1 MVDAERE
8 IEAEGPAPQTPEAR
22 RRRLIKAHAKV
33 DETLKRLG
41 PGSRFRVI
49 LGRCFAGVWNDGFI
63 HAGNIAYLTL
73 LTIFPF
79 FIAVAA
85 LAHAFG
91 QSQTTLR
98 AVNEFLYQV
107 PPNVADV
114 LQQPINDVLLARSGT
129 LLWLGALGGLWSGG
143 GFIAT
148 IKDIIYRAYG
158 VKSEAPF
165 WRARLRYTA
174 TVIGSV
180 MLVLVSF
187 VIQAL
192 LTVLEQAIT
201 RLFPFADETLL
212 LIINASK
219 LIPGLFIFG
228 ALYLLFLVMTPR
240 RYRGR
245 GCRKWPGP
253 LFVAIWWLLVT
264 SLLPVVLSA
273 FSNYDLT
280 YGGLAGVTITLIYF
294 FTIGLGLV
302 FGAHMNAA
310 LAVVPSSALKEP
322 RPSAEE
328 GVT

>member
-1 MVDAERE
+1 MVDAETE
-8 IEAEGPAPQTPEAR
+8 FQIEGPAPETPEAR

-41 PGSRFRVI
+41 PGSRFREI
-49 LGRCFAGVWNDGFI
+49 LHRAFSGVWNEGFS

-79 FIAVAA
+79 FIVVAA

-91 QSQTTLR
+91 QGAATAL
-98 AVNEFLYQV
+98 AVREFLGQV
-107 PPNVADV
+107 PRDVADV
-114 LQQPINDVLLARSGT
+114 LQKPIDDVLLARSGT
-129 LLWLGALGGLWSGG
+129 LLWLGAIGGLWSAG

-158 VKSEAPF
+158 VRSEAPF

-174 TVIGSV
+174 TVVGSV
-180 MLVLVSF
+180 ILVLFSF
-187 VIQAL
+187 VLQAL
-192 LTVLEQAIT
+192 LTALQEAIT

-212 LIINASK
+212 LIISASK

-240 RYRGR
+240 RYRGTD
-245 GCRKWPGP
+245 CRKWPGP
-253 LFVAIWWLLVT
+253 LVIAVWWLAVT
-264 SLLPVVLSA
+264 SLLPAILSL

-280 YGGLAGVTITLIYF
+280 YGSLAGVTITLIYF
-294 FTIGLGLV
+294 FTIGLGVV
-302 FGAHMNAA
+302 FGAHLNAA
-310 LAVVPSSALKEP
+310 LAVVPESALKE
-322 RPSAEE
+322 RDPSPEE
-328 GVT
+328 GIT

>member
-1 MVDAERE
+1 VVTAERE

-22 RRRLIKAHAKV
+22 RRRLLRAHAQV

-49 LGRCFAGVWNDGFI
+49 LGRALAGVWNDGFI

-73 LTIFPF
+73 LSIFPF
-79 FIAVAA
+79 FIVVAA

-91 QSQTTLR
+91 QGATTAR
-98 AVNEFLYQV
+98 AVSEFLAQV
-107 PPNVADV
+107 PRNVSDV
-114 LQQPINDVLLARSGT
+114 LQKPIDDVLLARSGT

-148 IKDIIYRAYG
+148 IKDVIYRAYG
-158 VKSEAPF
+158 VRSEAPF

-180 MLVLVSF
+180 MLVLFSF
-187 VIQAL
+187 VLQAL
-192 LTVLEQAIT
+192 LTAIQEAIS
-201 RLFPFADETLL
+201 RFFPFVDETLL
-212 LIINASK
+212 LTINAIK

-228 ALYLLFLVMTPR
+228 AFYLLFLVITPR

-253 LFVAIWWLLVT
+253 LFVAAWWLVVT
-264 SLLPVVLSA
+264 SLLPIVLGL

-302 FGAHMNAA
+302 FGAHLNAA
-310 LAVVPSSALKEP
+310 LAVVPRSALREP
-322 RPSAEE
+322 QPQPEEPAE
-328 GVT
+328 

>member
-1 MVDAERE
+1 MVDAETE
-8 IEAEGPAPQTPEAR
+8 FQVEGPAPQSPEAR

-41 PGSRFRVI
+41 PGSRFREI
-49 LGRCFAGVWNDGFI
+49 LHRALSGVWNDGFS

-73 LTIFPF
+73 LTLFPF
-79 FIAVAA
+79 FIVVAA

-91 QSQTTLR
+91 QGATTAR
-98 AVNEFLYQV
+98 AVSEFLSQV
-107 PPNVADV
+107 PRNVADV
-114 LQQPINDVLLARSGT
+114 LQKPINDVLLARSGT
-129 LLWLGALGGLWSGG
+129 LLWLGALGGLWSAG

-158 VKSEAPF
+158 VRSQAPF

-180 MLVLVSF
+180 VLVLFSF
-187 VIQAL
+187 VLQAL
-192 LTVLEQAIT
+192 LTALEQGIT

-240 RYRGR
+240 RYRGTD
-245 GCRKWPGP
+245 CRKWPGP
-253 LFVAIWWLLVT
+253 LFVAVWWLVVT
-264 SLLPVVLSA
+264 SLLPPVLSL

-302 FGAHMNAA
+302 FGAHLNAA
-310 LAVVPSSALKEP
+310 LAVVPESALKG
-322 RPSAEE
+322 RDPSPEE

>member
-1 MVDAERE
+1 VIDAETE
-8 IEAEGPAPQTPEAR
+8 VEAERPSPQTPEAR
-22 RRRLIKAHAKV
+22 RRRLLRAHIRV
-33 DETLKRLG
+33 DETLQHLR

-49 LGRCFAGVWNDGFI
+49 LGRAFSGLWNDGFI

-73 LTIFPF
+73 LTLFPF
-79 FIAVAA
+79 FIVMAA
-85 LAHAFG
+85 IAHALG
-91 QSQTTLR
+91 QGAATLR
-98 AVNEFLYQV
+98 AVDEFLYQV
-107 PPNVADV
+107 PANVAEV
-114 LQQPINDVLLARSGT
+114 LRKPIQDVLLARSGT

-158 VKSEAPF
+158 VKSQAPF

-180 MLVLVSF
+180 ALVFVSF
-187 VIQAL
+187 VLQAL
-192 LTVLEQAIT
+192 LTAAEQAIT
-201 RLFPFADETLL
+201 ALFPFADDTLL
-212 LIINASK
+212 LIINALK

-253 LFVAIWWLLVT
+253 LFVAVWWLLVT
-264 SLLPVVLSA
+264 SLLPGVLGWLG
-273 FSNYDLT
+273 NYDLT
-280 YGGLAGVTITLIYF
+280 YGSLAGVTITLIYF

-302 FGAHMNAA
+302 FGAHLNAA
-310 LAVVPSSALKEP
+310 LAVVPESALKGRDPGPEK
-322 RPSAEE
+322 
-328 GVT
+328 GKT